1 MFGYVIVNKA
11 ELKFREFDIYHSY
24 YCGLCRTLKEK
35 YGKIGQMTLS
45 YDMTFLIM
53 LLTGLYEP
61 VDEIGKGKCIAHPF
75 EKHIWRRNEYTEYVA
90 DMNLLLSYYK
100 CKDDWADEKKY
111 TKLIYSKFLDPK
123 YHQMKTAYLQKVDK
137 IAALLKDITAREMAE
152 ESDIDIMSGRFGEI
166 MGEIFVYRQDEW
178 AASMYKIGFYLGKF
192 IYLIDAYEDIE
203 NDLKS
208 KTYNPFVKSFQEEG
222 FEKYC
227 HQILTMMMAEC
238 SREFE
243 KLPIIENVEILR
255 NILYSGVWCKFDMIT
270 NKRNEKQEK
279 TDG

>member
-1 MFGYVIVNKA
+1 MFGYIIVNKA
-11 ELKFREFDIYHSY
+11 DLKFKEFDIYHSY
-24 YCGLCRTLKEK
+24 YCGLCKSLKEK
-35 YGKIGQMTLS
+35 YGKTGQMTLS

-61 VDEIGKGKCIAHPF
+61 EVESGQGKCIAHPF
-75 EKHIWRRNEYTEYVA
+75 EKHIWRRNEYTEYAA

-100 CKDDWADEKKY
+100 CRDDWADEKKL
-111 TKLIYSKFLDPK
+111 TKLVYSKVLNPK
-123 YHQMKTAYLQKVDK
+123 YQKMRSAHLAKADK
-137 IAALLKDITAREMAE
+137 IMGLLKDITAGEKAGE
-152 ESDIDIMSGRFGEI
+152 NDIDIMSGRFGEI

-178 AASMYKIGFYLGKF
+178 AGSMYKIGFYLGKF
-192 IYLIDAYEDIE
+192 IYLMDAYEDIE
-203 NDLKS
+203 ADLKN
-208 KTYNPFVKSFQEEG
+208 KTYNPLIRLYQNDG
-222 FEKYC
+222 FEEYC

-243 KLPIIENVEILR
+243 KLPILENIEILR
-255 NILYSGVWCKFDMIT
+255 NVLYSGVWCRFDVVT

>member
-1 MFGYVIVNKA
+1 MFGYIIVNKA
-11 ELKFREFDIYHSY
+11 ELKFKEFDIYHSF

-35 YGKIGQMTLS
+35 YGKTGQMTLS

-61 VDEIGKGKCIAHPF
+61 EVESGKGKCIAHPF
-75 EKHIWRRNEYTEYVA
+75 EKHIWRKNEYTEYAV

-111 TKLIYSKFLDPK
+111 TKLVYSKVLNPK
-123 YHQMKTAYLQKVDK
+123 YKRMKAAYSDKVDK
-137 IAALLKDITAREMAE
+137 IAALLKDITASENAG

-166 MGEIFVYRQDEW
+166 MGEIFLYRQDEW

-192 IYLIDAYEDIE
+192 IYLMDAYEDIE
-203 NDLKS
+203 EDLKNKS
-208 KTYNPFVKSFQEEG
+208 YNPLNKLYQTEG
-222 FEKYC
+222 FEEYC

-243 KLPIIENVEILR
+243 KLPILENIEILR
-255 NILYSGVWCKFDMIT
+255 NILYSGVWCRFDMVT
-270 NKRNEKQEK
+270 NKRKVKQEK
-279 TDG
+279 IDG